1 MIILQFLHVGLC
13 IIKKWQLNAIK
24 MKKKVILRKFL
35 KNRKNSVKIF
45 KKRNP
50 ELIFFLFDSGCEV
63 GGQEESQIPQSI
75 AIGLVDRQS
84 QFSVVHWQFVR

>member
-13 IIKKWQLNAIK
+13 IIEKWQLKCNQNE
-24 MKKKVILRKFL
+24 KKIILRTFL

-84 QFSVVHWQFVR
+84 QFR